1 VVPLLSA
8 YSGLSMSFQEVI
20 SGTTSTVTAS
30 YTVVYHSHTTYKVQ
44 LTEADNGNPIP
55 AATVWILNNG
65 TAIALEEEGLNFTS
79 SGVTSSIA
87 GIFAA
92 FATEVSF
99 GNQLST
105 YTSSSYFHSIGTTS
119 VTIGPSTFTV
129 TNYVANS
136 LPENLAT
143 CGISET
149 LTAYSMSVGIPTG
162 STYPLVTSMN
172 IAYTTSSGSLDVE
185 ITLTSITVA

>member
-8 YSGLSMSFQEVI
+8 YSGLSMKFQEVI
-20 SGTTSTVTAS
+20 SGTTENVTAS
-30 YTVVYHSHTTYKVQ
+30 YTVVYHSHTTFKVQ
-44 LTEADNGNPIP
+44 LTESDNGQAIP
-55 AATVWILNNG
+55 TSDVYILNNG
-65 TAIALEEEGLNFTS
+65 TAIALDEAGYNFTGS
-79 SGVTSSIA
+79 TVSTNVA
-87 GIFAA
+87 AIFSA
-92 FATEVSF
+92 FITEVSF

-105 YTSSSYFHSIGTTS
+105 YTASAYFHSIGTTS
-119 VTIGPSTFTV
+119 VTIGTSTFTV